1 MTLKHESLSRINQVK
16 EFQVVVTRDEDG
28 VFVASCPSL
37 PGCHT
42 QGDTVEEALANIQE
56 GIALFIEVLN
66 DDETGDFPVAE
77 SWFANVS
84 VTH

>member
-1 MTLKHESLSRINQVK
+1 MTLTHDSLVRINQVK
-16 EFQVVVTRDEDG
+16 EFQVVVTQDEDG

-42 QGDTVEEALANIQE
+42 QGDTIEEALANIQE

-66 DDETGDFPVAE
+66 DDETGDSRVAE
-77 SWFANVS
+77 SWFANVP
-84 VTH
+84 VTL

>member
-1 MTLKHESLSRINQVK
+1 MTLKHEALSRINQVK

-66 DDETGDFPVAE
+66 DDESVDFPVAN

-84 VTH
+84 LTH

>member
-1 MTLKHESLSRINQVK
+1 MTLKHGSLFRINQVK

-66 DDETGDFPVAE
+66 DDETGDFPVAD

>member
-1 MTLKHESLSRINQVK
+1 MTLEQDSLTRINQVK

-28 VFVASCPSL
+28 IFVASCPSL

-66 DDETGDFPVAE
+66 DDEAGDSPFAD
-77 SWFANVS
+77 SWFAFVP
-84 VTH
+84 VTP

>member
-1 MTLKHESLSRINQVK
+1 MTLKHEALSRIDQVK

-66 DDETGDFPVAE
+66 DDESVDLPVAN

-84 VTH
+84 LTH

>member
-1 MTLKHESLSRINQVK
+1 MTLKHEALSRIDQVK

-66 DDETGDFPVAE
+66 DDESVDFPVAN

-84 VTH
+84 LTH

>member
-1 MTLKHESLSRINQVK
+1 MTLERDSLTRIDQVK
-16 EFQVVVTRDEDG
+16 EFQVVVTRDEDDI
-28 VFVASCPSL
+28 FVASCPSL

-66 DDETGDFPVAE
+66 DDEPDSSPFAD

-84 VTH
+84 VTK

>member
-1 MTLKHESLSRINQVK
+1 MTLTRDSLYRINQVK

-42 QGDTVEEALANIQE
+42 QGDTVEEALENIQE

-66 DDETGDFPVAE
+66 DDESGDCPVAD
-77 SWFANVS
+77 SWFANVP
-84 VTH
+84 VTP

>member
-1 MTLKHESLSRINQVK
+1 MTLKHEALSRINQVK

-56 GIALFIEVLN
+56 GLALFIEVLN
-66 DDETGDFPVAE
+66 DDESVDLPVAN
-77 SWFANVS
+77 SWFAIVS
-84 VTH
+84 LTH

>member
-1 MTLKHESLSRINQVK
+1 MTLKHEALSRINQVK

-56 GIALFIEVLN
+56 GIALFIEALN
-66 DDETGDFPVAE
+66 DDESVDFPVAN

-84 VTH
+84 LTH

>member
-66 DDETGDFPVAE
+66 DDETGDFPVAD

>member
-1 MTLKHESLSRINQVK
+1 MTLKHEALSLINQVK

-42 QGDTVEEALANIQE
+42 QGDTVDEALANIQE

-66 DDETGDFPVAE
+66 DDESVDFPVAN

-84 VTH
+84 LTH

>member
-1 MTLKHESLSRINQVK
+1 MTLKHDSLVRINQVK

-28 VFVASCPSL
+28 IFVASCPSL

-66 DDETGDFPVAE
+66 DDATDDSPVAN
-77 SWFANVS
+77 SWFANVP
-84 VTH
+84 VTL

>member
-1 MTLKHESLSRINQVK
+1 MTLKHESLSRIDQVK

-28 VFVASCPSL
+28 VFVASCLSL

-42 QGDTVEEALANIQE
+42 QGDTVEEASANIQE

-66 DDETGDFPVAE
+66 DDETGDFPVAD

>member
-1 MTLKHESLSRINQVK
+1 MTLKHEALSRINQVK

-42 QGDTVEEALANIQE
+42 QGDTVDEALANIQE

-66 DDETGDFPVAE
+66 DDESVDFPVAN

-84 VTH
+84 LTH

>member
-1 MTLKHESLSRINQVK
+1 MTLKHESLSRIDQVT

-66 DDETGDFPVAE
+66 DDETGDFSVAD